1 VTRRILITCPQMQ
14 AYADEYAERFKALE
28 LEADVP
34 PVVQHLR
41 EDELLDIIDR
51 YEGVI
56 AGDDQFTERVITAAS
71 RLRVISKWG
80 VGIDNI
86 DLEAARAR
94 GIQVTNTPGAFA
106 DEVADVVVGYLVLLA
121 RQLHRIDAGVRA
133 GQWPKIEGTS
143 LAGKRLAIIGLGAIG
158 TAVALRTTAMGM
170 VVTGFEV
177 SADRRAVVQSLGVD
191 LGDLEDVLGAADFVT
206 LNCPLTSENRHM
218 LSDEQFNAMRR
229 GVFVVNTARGPLI
242 DEAALVRALESG
254 QVAGAALDVFEDEPL
269 AASSPLRRFESVI
282 LGAHNS
288 SNTAEAARRVNDLA
302 VRNLLDA
309 LASETA

>member
-1 VTRRILITCPQMQ
+1 MQ
-14 AYADEYAERFKALE
+14 AHADEYAEQFKALQ

-242 DEAALVRALESG
+242 DEPALVRALESG

-309 LASETA
+309 LARETA

>member
-1 VTRRILITCPQMQ
+1 MQ
-14 AYADEYAERFKALE
+14 AYADEYAEQFKALE

-242 DEAALVRALESG
+242 DEPALVRALESG

-309 LASETA
+309 LARETA